1 MVQFKKHFMAVFV
14 FVCLFWGGYYV
25 LFQSLFGPY
34 YMAEYWLRD
43 AQIVKE
49 HIARSAQGPKIAI
62 IGGSNCL
69 FGIDSRSLQN
79 QFGRKVVNL
88 ATHGGLPLKY
98 LLGKFVPSLK
108 SGDIVIL
115 SVEYEY
121 YGRKREFVY
130 SRWFTEQMLA
140 WERTFYDQLP
150 FQEKWRFFKSFS
162 WPRMLAHVILRLQAK
177 RRELLEPNALIEKVK
192 SIWRSNAYGWRYSR
206 ENLNELGDVANCSG
220 QTYKEKTFYSIQLP
234 SFQISA
240 YTEKWLS
247 AFIDH
252 CQKHGILVMATWPCS
267 IKDENFDFNSPI
279 IQKNEAKVVRF
290 YEERGVPIL
299 GAPLDFNFERKYF
312 LDTAYHMNEKGKKIR
327 TSRLAQLLQ
336 ENAVFKKAIK
346 ECEF

>member
-1 MVQFKKHFMAVFV
+1 MDQFKRHLITVFV
-14 FVCLFWGGYYV
+14 FACLFWGGYYV

-49 HIARSAQGPKIAI
+49 HIARSARGPKIAI
-62 IGGSNCL
+62 IGGSNAL
-69 FGIDSRSLQN
+69 FGMDSRSLQK
-79 QFGRKVVNL
+79 QIGLKVVNL
-88 ATHGGLPLKY
+88 ATHAGPPLKY

-115 SVEYEY
+115 SLEYEY
-121 YGRKREFVY
+121 YARTREFTY
-130 SRWFTEQMLA
+130 TRWFTEQMLV

-177 RRELLEPNALIEKVK
+177 RRELLEPNALIEKIK
-192 SIWRSNAYGWRYSR
+192 SIWRSKAYGWRYSR
-206 ENLNELGDVANCSG
+206 ENLNELGDVVDCSG
-220 QTYKEKTFYSIQLP
+220 TTYKEETAYPIQWP

-240 YTEKWLS
+240 LTEKWLS
-247 AFIDH
+247 AFIGH
-252 CQKHGILVMATWPCS
+252 CQKHGILVMVTWPCS
-267 IKDENFDFNSPI
+267 IKDGDFDLNQPI
-279 IQKNEAKVVRF
+279 PQKNEATVVRF
-290 YEERGVPIL
+290 YEERGVPVL

-312 LDTAYHMNEKGKKIR
+312 LDTPYHLNEKGRKIR

-336 ENAVFKKAIK
+336 ENAVFKNAIK
-346 ECEF
+346 K